1 MGGGAAMAELKLH
14 DRCGSSPRGR
24 GVGEEEGCHGC
35 EEEEKE
41 MEEREKKKGKENE
54 KKKWKNFPNLEISL
68 EKIKYNL

>member
-24 GVGEEEGCHGC
+24 GVGEEEGRHGC

-41 MEEREKKKGKENE
+41 REEREKKRRKERKMRKRNGKIFQT
-54 KKKWKNFPNLEISL
+54 WKFLWR
-68 EKIKYNL
+68 K